1 MVGRVRT
8 GDMRNAAEQRAVY
21 HMSISFS
28 TGEIHENS
36 ITPQDSFP
44 NQIVYSNIL
53 RPVLTSQGQLDF
65 WRTVFIALINAMSEP
80 GISSEN
86 NM

>member
-28 TGEIHENS
+28 TGEILRV
-36 ITPQDSFP
+36 PSFGS
-44 NQIVYSNIL
+44 V
-53 RPVLTSQGQLDF
+53 VT
-65 WRTVFIALINAMSEP
+65 E
-80 GISSEN
+80 
-86 NM
+86 